1 MKLGG
6 DLVDMIDKKL
16 AFLYILEIVAAIL
29 CIAVSMRVLGNSD
42 IVKYNDLAS
51 FYAKQSTTYI
61 EVENDD

>member
-1 MKLGG
+1 
-6 DLVDMIDKKL
+6 MIDKKL